1 MREVVFTESIE
12 HRSRHVPC
20 EHCRKHRRKC
30 ATLTGTHCERCRRMA
45 LVCLYKFTR
54 RPAATAECP
63 QAAAIEAKRRRL
75 LRSKRQHVR
84 DQVRQLEQLVNE
96 METELQAYGNHR
108 RRRIGEAE
116 QLLSIS
122 AHNDGNMRIEA
133 PVKTVAELLV
143 LMKRARAYFCT
154 GNHDDFYDDDPPII
168 RSPLYFSDR
177 RAKDAY
183 LMIQRAS
190 PIEYVLRRFILGLAF
205 GKSNNAVVTGGVST
219 KSITNEESIDHNHP
233 SVINLKR
240 RIIHHYFEQT
250 CYPHQRLIRS
260 HYLPRLLKNTD
271 SLLANSIVAAIS
283 NSLCNHVSVQGLPFT
298 RKTFATSCQQKA
310 YMQLRDVLF
319 DEPTVEIVASIRH
332 ISTCLMLE
340 LNVQEARRLVHL
352 GWRMVLVLKNKYWH
366 LLHSRDNSRDMGH
379 NVSLVEAE
387 SWRRLFYDMRSFEMS
402 LAMLFNDGTMDLS
415 SLIASAQYVGRPM
428 RLAEEETSYNTA
440 SDVYQYLTALSIL
453 PGHFDSAFERQDIT
467 CCMLYAGMIE
477 RISYSDMA
485 YIESRLVEF
494 WHILPRAYVL
504 SDAPVME
511 VLSMER
517 IRQCQEPYIMYLNL
531 AYFMYWILIQMR
543 LMRVSTS
550 VPDTNDTRDSQRA
563 LAIVST
569 CCDAV
574 AKLSLT
580 LYDVSPCL
588 VDVHWLVLISDLLM
602 TFKNAADDVIRTR
615 AQENLQWMMYI
626 LNNLSQKPPTH
637 TSPTSSTPSNFTPTP
652 PPAFHGEMSRL
663 MTVRI
668 KDNGHHNQPVP

>member
-1 MREVVFTESIE
+1 
-12 HRSRHVPC
+12 
-20 EHCRKHRRKC
+20 
-30 ATLTGTHCERCRRMA
+30 MA

-54 RPAATAECP
+54 RPPATVECA

-84 DQVRQLEQLVNE
+84 DQVRQLEQLVND
-96 METELQAYGNHR
+96 METELQAFHNNKRKGR
-108 RRRIGEAE
+108 GEAE
-116 QLLSIS
+116 QWLSIS
-122 AHNDGNMRIEA
+122 THHGGNIRIEA
-133 PVKTVAELLV
+133 PVKTVAEMLV
-143 LMKRARAYFCT
+143 LLKRARAYFSAD
-154 GNHDDFYDDDPPII
+154 NDDDLYDPII
-168 RSPLYFSDR
+168 RSPFYFSDR

-205 GKSNNAVVTGGVST
+205 GKSNQAVVTGAST
-219 KSITNEESIDHNHP
+219 KHNTAIAESIDHNHP
-233 SVINLKR
+233 SVIKLKR
-240 RIIHHYFEQT
+240 QIIHHYFEQT
-250 CYPHQRLIRS
+250 CYPHQRLVRS
-260 HYLPRLLKNTD
+260 HYLPQLIKNTN
-271 SLLANSIVAAIS
+271 SLLSNSIVAAIS
-283 NSLCNHVSVQGLPFT
+283 NSLCNHVSVQGFPFS
-298 RKTFATSCQQKA
+298 RKTFASSCQQKA

-319 DEPTVEIVASIRH
+319 DEPTVEVIASIRH

-352 GWRMVLVLKNKYWH
+352 GWRMVLVLKSKYWPF
-366 LLHSRDNSRDMGH
+366 LHFQDTSRDSD
-379 NVSLVEAE
+379 VTLVEAE

-415 SLIASAQYVGRPM
+415 SLIASAQYVGRPIL
-428 RLAEEETSYNTA
+428 LAEEETSFSIA

-494 WHILPRAYVL
+494 WHLLPRAYVL
-504 SDAPVME
+504 SDAPVLE
-511 VLSMER
+511 ILSMER
-517 IRQCQEPYIMYLNL
+517 IRQCREPYIMYLNL

-543 LMRVSTS
+543 LMRVSTT

-580 LYDVSPCL
+580 LYHVSPCL
-588 VDVHWLVLISDLLM
+588 VDVHWLVLISDLLV

-626 LNNLSQKPPTH
+626 LGNLSQKPPTH
-637 TSPTSSTPSNFTPTP
+637 ISPSSSSPSNPTP

-668 KDNGHHNQPVP
+668 KDNEHHHQPVL

>member
-1 MREVVFTESIE
+1 
-12 HRSRHVPC
+12 
-20 EHCRKHRRKC
+20 
-30 ATLTGTHCERCRRMA
+30 MA

-54 RPAATAECP
+54 RPSVAVECP

-96 METELQAYGNHR
+96 MESELQAFSDNR
-108 RRRIGEAE
+108 KGEAE
-116 QLLSIS
+116 QWLSIS
-122 AHNDGNMRIEA
+122 THHGGNIRIEA
-133 PVKTVAELLV
+133 PVKTVSEMLV
-143 LMKRARAYFCT
+143 LMKRARAYFCAA
-154 GNHDDFYDDDPPII
+154 NNDDFYDPIS
-168 RSPLYFSDR
+168 RSPHYFSDR

-205 GKSNNAVVTGGVST
+205 GKSRQPIVTRTST
-219 KSITNEESIDHNHP
+219 KSITDESIDHNHP
-233 SVINLKR
+233 SVIELKR
-240 RIIHHYFEQT
+240 HIIHHYFEQI

-260 HYLPRLLKNTD
+260 HYLPRLLKNTN

-283 NSLCNHVSVQGLPFT
+283 NSLCNHVSVEGLPFT
-298 RKTFATSCQQKA
+298 RKAFATSCQQKA
-310 YMQLRDVLF
+310 YMQLREVLF
-319 DEPTVEIVASIRH
+319 DEPTVEMIASIRH

-352 GWRMVLVLKNKYWH
+352 GWRMVLVLKGKYWQY
-366 LLHSRDNSRDMGH
+366 LHFPDSNNSTRNVDDNVM
-379 NVSLVEAE
+379 LIEAE

-415 SLIASAQYVGRPM
+415 SLIASAQYVGRPT
-428 RLAEEETSYNTA
+428 RLAQEEAYSNTA

-453 PGHFDSAFERQDIT
+453 PGHFDSAFRRQDIT

-477 RISYSDMA
+477 RISHSDMA
-485 YIESRLVEF
+485 YIERRLVEF
-494 WHILPRAYVL
+494 WHLLPRAYVL

-531 AYFMYWILIQMR
+531 AYFMHWILIQMR
-543 LMRVSTS
+543 LMRVSTT
-550 VPDTNDTRDSQRA
+550 VLDTNDTRDSQRA
-563 LAIVST
+563 LAIVSI

-580 LYDVSPCL
+580 LYEVSPCL

-602 TFKNAADDVIRTR
+602 TFKNAADDAIRTR
-615 AQENLQWMMYI
+615 AQENLHWMMYI
-626 LNNLSQKPPTH
+626 LNNLSQRPSNH
-637 TSPTSSTPSNFTPTP
+637 VSPSSSSSTPSTCISP

-668 KDNGHHNQPVP
+668 KDNERPNPSVS